1 MLNSPSL
8 AQLTL
13 NCSST
18 DLYQFNGILEK
29 WRILMKDL
37 KTWDDNYSLTSCDAK
52 LTALYCNQSPKRELW
67 IFSLHYH
74 SVAGQAW

>member
-37 KTWDDNYSLTSCDAK
+37 KTWDDNYSLTSCDA
-52 LTALYCNQSPKRELW
+52 TTQPGYATEL
-67 IFSLHYH
+67 
-74 SVAGQAW
+74 Q